1 MGSARATDGQP
12 GLSAGPQSCMVWQP
26 SDKLSQVN
34 QQYSKLDRAEVE
46 KAFRHDRGEIIR
58 PIRINHLPF
67 LPLPIPIVSVSAF
80 SWFWSLC
87 KLVRSDCVLVP
98 HRQCCYVAPLVLVRA
113 KKRAREWLFVCVC
126 VSVCLCQDRVLALP
140 SGNIM
145 AFQRTGTISVQREQQ
160 GKIRLDYF
168 DALTVGLFDF

>member
-1 MGSARATDGQP
+1 MLLCGATGP
-12 GLSAGPQSCMVWQP
+12 GLSQ
-26 SDKLSQVN
+26 K
-34 QQYSKLDRAEVE
+34 E
-46 KAFRHDRGEIIR
+46 
-58 PIRINHLPF
+58 
-67 LPLPIPIVSVSAF
+67 
-80 SWFWSLC
+80 
-87 KLVRSDCVLVP
+87 
-98 HRQCCYVAPLVLVRA
+98 
-113 KKRAREWLFVCVC
+113 RERMTFCVC

>member
-1 MGSARATDGQP
+1 MLLCGATGP
-12 GLSAGPQSCMVWQP
+12 GLGQ
-26 SDKLSQVN
+26 K
-34 QQYSKLDRAEVE
+34 E
-46 KAFRHDRGEIIR
+46 
-58 PIRINHLPF
+58 
-67 LPLPIPIVSVSAF
+67 
-80 SWFWSLC
+80 
-87 KLVRSDCVLVP
+87 
-98 HRQCCYVAPLVLVRA
+98 
-113 KKRAREWLFVCVC
+113 RERMTFCVC